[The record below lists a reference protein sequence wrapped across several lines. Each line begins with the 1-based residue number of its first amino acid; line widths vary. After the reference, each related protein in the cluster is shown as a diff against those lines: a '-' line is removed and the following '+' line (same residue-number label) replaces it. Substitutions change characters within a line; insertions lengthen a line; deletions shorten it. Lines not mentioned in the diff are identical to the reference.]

1 MFNLSKC
8 SSCLRYIVIMF
19 IFSFDWSEFV
29 LGGSYTVISS
39 EKMLSFHVCSAIERS
54 FINNQR
60 LMKVLNKRYLNY
72 LANKQGHIVI

>member
-1 MFNLSKC
+1 
-8 SSCLRYIVIMF
+8 MF
-19 IFSFDWSEFV
+19 IFSFEWSEFV

-72 LANKQGHIVI
+72 LAYKQGHNMNSGNVYSVNAVFFSSQ